1 MDHDGQGMDYG
12 GGNRVSYCG
21 ARAGERKKEFGRH
34 LTQGIRMSFY
44 CDGHGLAV
52 PQIDRVGS
60 ERRRFLRNAA
70 ISTIGLA
77 LPKNLFSAGKKAV
90 LVFTKSS
97 GFEHQVVKRVNG
109 GQSIAETTITELGK
123 KNGFEVTCSKDGR
136 IFDSQEF
143 RKYSALFFFTTGD
156 LTTAGTDGN
165 PPMSP
170 AGKAAM
176 LNAIEGGLGF
186 VGCHAASD
194 TFHTQ
199 PDPQDLSNR
208 YVAHG
213 AQSDPYLKMLGGE
226 FIIHGSHPRL
236 QTAEL
241 IVNDPA
247 FPGLEGVKSPVP
259 LNEEWYSL
267 KDFAPDLHVIL
278 TVDTKTLHDKC
289 YERRPYPVSWAR
301 MHGKGRVYFN
311 AIGDRPENWQ
321 EPFFLNALA
330 GGLRWAIGD
339 AEAKLTQNLATAA
352 PGYADIPPREPAK
365 S

>member
-1 MDHDGQGMDYG
+1 M
-12 GGNRVSYCG
+12 
-21 ARAGERKKEFGRH
+21 
-34 LTQGIRMSFY
+34 
-44 CDGHGLAV
+44 
-52 PQIDRVGS
+52 
-60 ERRRFLRNAA
+60 NAA
-70 ISTIGLA
+70 WDARGRREFLKSMSVAAAAAILPRA
-77 LPKNLFSAGKKAV
+77 LRAATKKSV

-97 GFEHQVVKRVNG
+97 GFEHQVVKRVG
-109 GQSIAETTITELGK
+109 TELSIAEATVTELGK
-123 KNGFEVTCSKDGR
+123 KNGFDVTCTKDGR

-143 RKYSALFFFTTGD
+143 RSHTALFFFTTGD
-156 LTTAGTDGN
+156 LTTSGTDGN
-165 PPMSP
+165 PPMTA

-176 LNAIEGGLGF
+176 LGAIEGGLGF

-199 PDPQDLSNR
+199 PDAPDLSNR

-213 AQSDPYLKMLGGE
+213 VQSDAYLRMLGGE

-241 IVNDPA
+241 TVNDPA
-247 FPGLEGVKSPVP
+247 FPGLEGVKSPVS

-278 TVDTKTLHDKC
+278 TIDTKTLHDKC

-301 MHGKGRVYFN
+301 LHGKGRVYFN

-330 GGLRWAIGD
+330 GGLRWAIGE
-339 AEAKLTQNLATAA
+339 AEAKLTQNLTKAA

>member
-1 MDHDGQGMDYG
+1 MKAIRDMRG
-12 GGNRVSYCG
+12 RREFLKSVSMTAAAAILPKA
-21 ARAGERKKEFGRH
+21 ARA
-34 LTQGIRMSFY
+34 
-44 CDGHGLAV
+44 
-52 PQIDRVGS
+52 
-60 ERRRFLRNAA
+60 
-70 ISTIGLA
+70 
-77 LPKNLFSAGKKAV
+77 AGKKSV

-97 GFEHQVVKRVNG
+97 GFEHQVVKRSG
-109 GQSIAETTITELGK
+109 APLSIAETAVTELGK
-123 KNGFEVTCSKDGR
+123 KNGFEVTCTKDGR
-136 IFDSQEF
+136 IFDSPDF
-143 RKYSALFFFTTGD
+143 RKHNALFFFTTGD
-156 LTTAGTDGN
+156 LTTSGTDGN
-165 PPMSP
+165 PPMSA

-176 LNAIEGGLGF
+176 LSAIEGGLGF

-213 AQSDPYLKMLGGE
+213 AESDPYLRMLGGE
-226 FIIHGSHPRL
+226 FIIHGGHPRL

-241 IVNDPA
+241 IVNDPG
-247 FPGLEGVKSPVP
+247 FPGLEGVKSPVS

-267 KDFAPDLHVIL
+267 KDFATDLHVIL
-278 TVDTKTLHDKC
+278 TIDTKTLHDKC

-311 AIGDRPENWQ
+311 AIGDRPENWR